1 MKKRKTLFVAL
12 AMIFSTVAAPAL
24 LLANDAIE
32 FARAETASSIEDS
45 NVWWDLYYMYKDAWL
60 EDWNVN
66 NPDSPRN
73 EFNPYYLTPNYGD
86 YRGGDSK
93 GRLLCMYPYQNDM
106 YIYTWLD
113 TKNITDHE
121 WDGSFV
127 NIYGTTNTELTED
140 ELGYDDSGKI
150 MVYQADLVN
159 TYGKIGDNSNWLGK
173 WVIKDLIDNSDG
185 NDAYRFYVEKLNL
198 DDIREIA
205 AGDELIYT
213 KAESENDF
221 SYQYIQPD
229 YINIT
234 SKLGAL
240 MLSGEYSVNASGLSS
255 FFKHDPNNAIHYS
268 PDYPTY
274 YDSSAE
280 VGDSGYTNYDEH
292 FYVFFNTGS
301 YFIDSVENDE
311 SIDSIEEIKYSYV
324 STEYTHVSS
333 QFVRSGWSNASFAFT
348 GLYDKKYLHS
358 DAYFTNVKKPTVSG
372 DKVVKASDVTTIKN
386 ELNNVFWI
394 KTFYEYSSMGIVDC
408 AGDTNIPDA
417 VEYKA
422 LKEFVKSN
430 RSFDSDGDGIKD
442 KQYRWAMKADT
453 LKRTSETINYGTVAL
468 TSWGNWKTKA
478 HQIDDITILKMKVI
492 NTDNHQF
499 DLLAMDVNTPTT
511 VVEVHTVGK
520 LYVVYPKIIQDIIDF
535 FNDNKVAILGVLGA
549 VLAVVL
555 LIVILRFLMPF
566 ITLAS
571 NASTKRVVK
580 QNNKKKRKKRK
591 K

>member
-205 AGDELIYT
+205 AGDEILYQKT
-213 KAESENDF
+213 ETLNDF
-221 SYQYIQPD
+221 IYQYKQPD
-229 YINIT
+229 YIDIT
-234 SKLGAL
+234 AKTGTL
-240 MLSGEYSVNASGLSS
+240 MLSGENWESELLGP
-255 FFKHDPNNAIHYS
+255 FFK
-268 PDYPTY
+268 
-274 YDSSAE
+274 
-280 VGDSGYTNYDEH
+280 YDENNVEVRMLPTSSGQLSRSVSGFNSYYEN
-292 FYVFFNTGS
+292 FYAFFNTGN
-301 YFIDSVENDE
+301 YVVDGVEYDNP
-311 SIDSIEEIKYSYV
+311 INSIEEITYSY
-324 STEYTHVSS
+324 TTKEYSHVSS
-333 QFVRSGWSNASFAFT
+333 QFVRFGWSDSSLAFK
-348 GLYDKKYLHS
+348 GLYDKEYLHE
-358 DAYFTNVKKPTVSG
+358 DAYFTNIKKPVASG
-372 DKVVKASDVTTIKN
+372 DNVVKSTDVTTTR
-386 ELNNVFWI
+386 NNFFNIFGFGWE
-394 KTFYEYSSMGIVDC
+394 TEYSTMGIIDC
-408 AGDTNIPDA
+408 SGDTNIPGDDEFNSLKTF
-417 VEYKA
+417 VEK
-422 LKEFVKSN
+422 N
-430 RSFDSDGDGIKD
+430 RGFDSDGDGVID
-442 KQYRWAMKADT
+442 KQYRWAFKVGQM
-453 LKRTSETINYGTVAL
+453 KRTSETINYGTAVVTA
-468 TSWGNWKTKA
+468 WGNWKTKA
-478 HQIDDITILKMKVI
+478 HQIDDITILRVKFI
-492 NTDNHQF
+492 NTENHQF
-499 DLLAMDVNTPTT
+499 DLLAMDVNTPTN
-511 VVEVHTVGK
+511 VVQVVTGGKMYTIVPKWFQDFVDFLSGVGN
-520 LYVVYPKIIQDIIDF
+520 VIGP
-535 FNDNKVAILGVLGA
+535 ILIAALVIALVIG
-549 VLAVVL
+549 
-555 LIVILRFLMPF
+555 LIYILQPVITF
-566 ITLAS
+566 AS
-571 NASTKRVVK
+571 NESVK
-580 QNNKKKRKKRK
+580 NTVRKNNNKK
-591 K
+591 